1 MDEKEHYV
9 ELIRI
14 FDKMI
19 AEGNWEGG
27 LFFQV
32 AGNKLKDF
40 RDQLKKKINIDT
52 GNSEPTPAEMAN
64 YIKQRSGLIEVY
76 IALYSAEG
84 NNLRKWEVVLSNL
97 TRQLVN
103 RPIYKREKDIQDIIK
118 TKENPINDA
127 YAIAYVSETDIIK
140 FSAHDKPVLDRFGHE
155 LVSLK
160 EGALKVE
167 NITKF
172 VHLAGEYSYNKGNLT
187 KL

>member
-140 FSAHDKPVLDRFGHE
+140 FSAHDKPVLHTTSRHTSSDESQFDLFPQQHD
-155 LVSLK
+155 LQFYAYLK
-160 EGALKVE
+160 SHFVVDLK
-167 NITKF
+167 
-172 VHLAGEYSYNKGNLT
+172 
-187 KL
+187 